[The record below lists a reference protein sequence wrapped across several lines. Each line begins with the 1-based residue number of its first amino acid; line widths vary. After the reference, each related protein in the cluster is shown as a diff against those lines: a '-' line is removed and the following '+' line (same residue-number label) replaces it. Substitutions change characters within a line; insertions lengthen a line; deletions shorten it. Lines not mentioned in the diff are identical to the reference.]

1 MNVLPGTK
9 RIVLLLI
16 GLATVTIGFIV
27 YSKIY
32 PESGSVTP
40 VPATLA
46 QRVSV
51 VNGLTILTLDTDTQ
65 VLSGIRAEPLA
76 SSSHRAEVA
85 AYGTVLDL
93 QPFIDLRSRY
103 MAATAAAE
111 VARAIAA
118 ASRQES
124 ERSHR
129 LYQDNQNISLKAYQ
143 TALAIYQADQ
153 ARATAAALEVQNIR
167 GSLRQQAGET
177 LARWAL
183 ASRSSAFERLLK
195 RQEVL
200 LRVMVPFGANVP
212 APATIQIAAND
223 NQRLSAFLVSASPQ
237 SDPTIQGNAF
247 IYRTTA
253 PLASGT
259 HLAAYLPMSRHAE
272 QGVLIPASAIVWYG
286 GQPWAYVQLAADRFA
301 RHAVSQQVPMNN
313 GFFVT
318 DGIKADARVVISGA
332 QLLLSEELLPQPG
345 SSSSGCKDPECD

>member
-1 MNVLPGTK
+1 MNVQPGTK
-9 RIVLLLI
+9 RIALLLS
-16 GLATVTIGFIV
+16 LAAVMIGFWV
-27 YSKIY
+27 YSIIF
-32 PESGSVTP
+32 SGQDSVVS
-40 VPATLA
+40 VPTTLA

-51 VNGLTILTLDTDTQ
+51 VNGLTILTLDADTQ

-111 VARAIAA
+111 VARATAA

-124 ERSHR
+124 ERSR
-129 LYQDNQNISLKAYQ
+129 TLYQDNQNISLKAYQ
-143 TALAIYQADQ
+143 TAQAIYQADQ

-177 LARWAL
+177 LARWVL
-183 ASRSSAFERLLK
+183 AARSSAFERLLK

-200 LRVMVPFGANVP
+200 LRVVVPLGANVQ
-212 APATIQIAAND
+212 APATIQIAANN

-237 SDPTIQGNAF
+237 SDPSIQGNAF
-247 IYRTTA
+247 IYRTA
-253 PLASGT
+253 AALASGA

-286 GQPWAYVQLAADRFA
+286 GQPWAYVQLGADRFA
-301 RHAVSQQVPMNN
+301 RHAVSQQAPMNN

-318 DGIKADARVVISGA
+318 DGIKAEARVVISGA

-345 SSSSGCKDPECD
+345 SPSSACKDPECD